1 MVAKGS
7 RKLDGELSE
16 LDVKRRATRAR
27 RRELRHVKQG
37 ELARRALGDIEKG
50 MEVFGLTRGRFSL
63 INLIEEVLKQVGGGD
78 LWIATWTV
86 AVAEIGKLKELRS
99 RGLIGDVCFLMDDSF
114 PSRQPEYCRMLME
127 AFGED
132 RVLAARSHA
141 KFVIIRNDCWNVVIR
156 TSMNLSENKLIEF
169 WEVSDDAAMAEFL
182 CGAFDRLYQEQL
194 EGPNAKEE
202 ELEVCE
208 DLESMARDDLELGG
222 LDFEVED
229 EFEVELDG

>member
-1 MVAKGS
+1 
-7 RKLDGELSE
+7 
-16 LDVKRRATRAR
+16 
-27 RRELRHVKQG
+27 
-37 ELARRALGDIEKG
+37 
-50 MEVFGLTRGRFSL
+50 
-63 INLIEEVLKQVGGGD
+63 
-78 LWIATWTV
+78 
-86 AVAEIGKLKELRS
+86 
-99 RGLIGDVCFLMDDSF
+99 
-114 PSRQPEYCRMLME
+114 MLME